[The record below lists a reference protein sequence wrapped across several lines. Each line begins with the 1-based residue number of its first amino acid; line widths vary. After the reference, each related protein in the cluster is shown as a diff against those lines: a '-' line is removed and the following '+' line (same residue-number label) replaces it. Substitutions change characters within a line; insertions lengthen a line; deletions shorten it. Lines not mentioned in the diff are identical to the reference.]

1 MKDWDLVKKSNRKS
15 TNERKLEQDLTLPRN
30 HIRIIPITSKE
41 FYEAVLEAAELGDDG
56 ISNPTHA
63 VMRKGEIVGAFST
76 HIPCATWWMSTS
88 KEDGITSI
96 ESMMVLTTM
105 EAMLRDKGVNQ
116 YLIPCNIG
124 SPYYSLMGRIG
135 YEKQPDNLHL
145 FSKNIAEN

>member
-1 MKDWDLVKKSNRKS
+1 M
-15 TNERKLEQDLTLPRN
+15 PRN